1 MLTVSLCSCAR
12 IISIMN
18 IFPFLVDPNG
28 PLPPT
33 TSFPQHHPPLL
44 TPNGHIAGPNTRL
57 PSDNISQE
65 YYTWG
70 YEHR

>member
-1 MLTVSLCSCAR
+1 MTFF
-12 IISIMN
+12 
-18 IFPFLVDPNG
+18 FPFLVDPNG

>member
-1 MLTVSLCSCAR
+1 MNESCAK
-12 IISIMN
+12 IILIMN